1 MRFRGTTPAYGSPDH
16 PGGAHKRN
24 FNLNPR
30 GRIPLAPNYRHVH
43 SRSKSRSSG
52 RTM

>member
-1 MRFRGTTPAYGSPDH
+1 MARGTFPSRGEPDH

-24 FNLNPR
+24 FNRDPR

-43 SRSKSRSSG
+43 SRSKSRSSA